1 MSIVRKK
8 PLVIV
13 GAAIFASSIAGCGAF
28 GSSVPETTVIT
39 TATTTTET
47 TTTSVTAEGIPAQ
60 ETTADQTALRKTT
73 ESTEAP
79 TEAWMSKYADAAI
92 PPKKDPDD
100 VWKGIYKVEVRLKN
114 GVHVYLPSFS
124 ASFKDGQEAMGTVG
138 YYIQADNA
146 EESLNYTRFDEE
158 TKRIYYGQ
166 DYFEV
171 DDFILHIGA
180 HEGIIDI
187 YCAAEKEV
195 PGTSREDGDEYKII
209 GEKNGGVY
217 YLMFSAPSFYNDGQ
231 FTDFGVKAGDIDYFK
246 EYADKIAD
254 TAWLENTGSASG
266 SETQDHPEDEVLMNY
281 IREYYRS
288 HEKVEGG
295 YPVIDE
301 GHKSYAG
308 YYTKYAIADFDA
320 DGTDELAVESTITWT
335 KYNTEE
341 HPELDIYK
349 SYSIDFDYAS
359 ASYGTFNTDFSG
371 ITFYNNGVAESDV
384 SYNKPENVK
393 GEVIDN
399 RFYYLLNEDFL
410 GRLNYSKENVG
421 EFWPGM
427 VLYYY
432 KKDGE
437 IHKTLNTFSENDPD
451 VVKTQEEYN
460 NDIKT
465 LHSGDVMNIQV
476 KEFTAENL
484 GL

>member
-1 MSIVRKK
+1 MRIIRKK
-8 PLVIV
+8 PLFIAGAVIV
-13 GAAIFASSIAGCGAF
+13 ASTIAGCGAS
-28 GSSVPETTVIT
+28 GSSVPETTVT
-39 TATTTTET
+39 TEATTTAET
-47 TTTSVTAEGIPAQ
+47 TTTSVTNEGSLSQ
-60 ETTADQTALRKTT
+60 ETTTDQAGLSKAT
-73 ESTEAP
+73 ENTEAP
-79 TEAWMSKYADAAI
+79 TEAWLSKYADAAI

-100 VWKGIYKVEVRLKN
+100 VWKGIYKIEVRLKN
-114 GVHVYLPSFS
+114 GVHIYLPSFGE
-124 ASFKDGQEAMGTVG
+124 SFKDGQEAMGTVG

-146 EESLNYTRFDEE
+146 KDPLIYTRYDEE
-158 TKRIYYGQ
+158 NKRIYYGQ

-171 DDFILHIGA
+171 DDYYLHIGA

-187 YCAAEKEV
+187 YCGAGNEV
-195 PGTSREDGDEYKII
+195 PGISREDGDEYKII
-209 GEKNGGVY
+209 GEKYGGVY
-217 YLMFSAPSFYNDGQ
+217 YLLFSAPSFYNNGQ
-231 FTDFGVKAGDIDYFK
+231 FTDFGVKAGDIDYYK

-254 TAWLENTGSASG
+254 TVWLENTGSASG
-266 SETQDHPEDEVLMNY
+266 AEAQDHPEDEVLMNY

-288 HEKVEGG
+288 HEKVQGG
-295 YPVIDE
+295 YPIIDE

-335 KYNTEE
+335 KYNAEE

-359 ASYGTFNTDFSG
+359 ASYGTFNTNFSG
-371 ITFYNNGVAESDV
+371 IAFYNNGVAESANT
-384 SYNKPENVK
+384 YIKPENIK

-399 RFYYLLNEDFL
+399 RFYYLLNEDLL

-421 EFWPGM
+421 EFHPGM

-432 KKDGE
+432 KKDGA
-437 IHKTLNTFSENDPD
+437 IHKTLNTFSENDLD
-451 VVKTQEEYN
+451 VVKTREEYN

-465 LHSGDVMNIQV
+465 LRSGEVINIQV
-476 KEFTAENL
+476 KDFTAENL